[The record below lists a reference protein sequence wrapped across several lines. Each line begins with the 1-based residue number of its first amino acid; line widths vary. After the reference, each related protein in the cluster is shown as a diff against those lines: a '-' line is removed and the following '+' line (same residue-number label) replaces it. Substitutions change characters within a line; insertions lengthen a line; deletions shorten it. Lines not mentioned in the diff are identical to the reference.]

1 MRRLAEPTGDPFLL
15 ELGPPPPLVEPP
27 IRQEQL
33 TKEEETDLQWKTLA
47 PGHFESV
54 LTAAELKRRP
64 KLEIDATPELK
75 RCDSE
80 GAPRFVVL
88 VLGEGELDDS
98 TEGVFADAAEAVAD
112 ALRELGVSRVSVVYC
127 ADARLCKA
135 PRDAPFFTVVLGAHH
150 LARYRFDDH
159 GVSRTLC
166 ETQGWPAPES
176 SVLYNFETVNEQTLL
191 QDIFPRWAL
200 KKHLWDYSS
209 ASVLKL
215 ARSKIDARHV
225 PLGWSDSLERYA
237 SDSDQ
242 RDLGVVFVGRM
253 NGRRRQVLDE
263 LRKRGVPVYHA
274 NADALL
280 FGDGLRAVLR
290 RARIVLSLAYFGDAD
305 EWKATR
311 YLPSIAAGAVV
322 VAEAGGARLE
332 REAWREAVVF
342 VEDVEA
348 MVDVVKFYAS
358 NETARAERARRAAAV
373 LKARRFAAALRGP
386 VEDLV
391 LGSCRFWRAA
401 DVGDAEAW
409 RWRVAAAP
417 SSASGGE
424 L

>member
-27 IRQEQL
+27 VRQKQL
-33 TKEEETDLQWKTLA
+33 PDKEEETDLQWKTLA

-54 LTAAELKRRP
+54 LTAAELQRRP
-64 KLEIDATPELK
+64 KLDIDATPELP

-98 TEGVFADAAEAVAD
+98 TEGVFANAAEAVAD

-159 GVSRTLC
+159 GVSKTLC
-166 ETQGWPAPES
+166 EMQGWPAPDS
-176 SVLYNFETVNEQTLL
+176 SVLYNFETQTDQTLL
-191 QDIFPRWAL
+191 QEIFPRWAL

-209 ASVLKL
+209 ASVLRL
-215 ARSKIDARHV
+215 ARLKIQARHV
-225 PLGWSDSLERYA
+225 PLGWSTSLERYA
-237 SDSDQ
+237 PPDDGE
-242 RDLGVVFVGRM
+242 RDLGVAFVGRM
-253 NGRRRQVLDE
+253 NVRRKQVLVE
-263 LRKRGVPVYHA
+263 LRKRGVAVYHA

-280 FGDGLRAVLR
+280 FGDGLRDVLR

-322 VAEAGGARLE
+322 VAEAGGAPLE
-332 REAWREAVVF
+332 REAWRGAVVF
-342 VEDVEA
+342 VEGVEA
-348 MVDVVKFYAS
+348 MVDVVKFYAA

-409 RWRVAAAP
+409 RWRVAA
-417 SSASGGE
+417 SSSSSE

>member
-1 MRRLAEPTGDPFLL
+1 M
-15 ELGPPPPLVEPP
+15 
-27 IRQEQL
+27 
-33 TKEEETDLQWKTLA
+33 
-47 PGHFESV
+47 
-54 LTAAELKRRP
+54 
-64 KLEIDATPELK
+64 
-75 RCDSE
+75 
-80 GAPRFVVL
+80 
-88 VLGEGELDDS
+88 
-98 TEGVFADAAEAVAD
+98 
-112 ALRELGVSRVSVVYC
+112 
-127 ADARLCKA
+127 
-135 PRDAPFFTVVLGAHH
+135 VLGAHH

-159 GVSRTLC
+159 GVSKTLC
-166 ETQGWPAPES
+166 EMQGWPDPDS
-176 SVLYNFETVNEQTLL
+176 SVLYNFETQTDQTLL
-191 QDIFPRWAL
+191 QEIFPRWAL

-209 ASVLKL
+209 ASVLRL
-215 ARSKIDARHV
+215 ARLKIGARHV

-237 SDSDQ
+237 PPDDVD

-253 NGRRRQVLDE
+253 NGRRRQVLLE

-280 FGDGLRAVLR
+280 FGDGLRDVLR

-342 VEDVEA
+342 VEGVEA

-391 LGSCRFWRAA
+391 LGSCRFWSCLLYTS
-401 DVGDAEAW
+401 
-409 RWRVAAAP
+409 P
-417 SSASGGE
+417 SPRDS
-424 L
+424 